1 MDLEHLV
8 TSARKSI
15 SDANAVES
23 SPDTYFAF
31 ARRAERDINKV
42 LDKVPNSVFIQMS
55 LASLY
60 SDMGESLI
68 ENNNIPESINYLKK
82 SIATIDNIGNITRDR
97 LYLELANDGFQEYTP
112 IANPIHLQDN
122 MNLIEA
128 IASRKLSEIYT
139 LMGNTPE
146 AQKYWKNAGHKY
158 EEILYKTETS
168 SEIGVISCINFSD
181 ILLQDGHRDK
191 AMIILSQAQE
201 IVETEFKD
209 SKYVL
214 EINKRLEILNEQ
226 KSKLN

>member
-1 MDLEHLV
+1 MDLENLV

-15 SDANAVES
+15 SDAKAVES

-31 ARRAERDINKV
+31 AKKAERDLNKV
-42 LDKVPNSVFIQMS
+42 LDEVPNSIFMQIG

-60 SDMGESLI
+60 SDIGENLR
-68 ENNNIPESINYLKK
+68 ETGNMPESINYLKK
-82 SIATIDNIGNITRDR
+82 SIATINNIGNITNGR
-97 LYLELANDGFQEYTP
+97 LYEELAKEGFKEYIP
-112 IANPIHLQDN
+112 IANPTHLQDN

-158 EEILYKTETS
+158 EKILYKAEIS

-191 AMIILSQAQE
+191 AKFILSRAQE
-201 IVETEFKD
+201 IAEKEFKG
-209 SKYVL
+209 SNYAS
-214 EINKRLEILNEQ
+214 EIKQKLEILNEQ
-226 KSKLN
+226 ESKLN